1 MSGVLA
7 GEGDP
12 IRVGAMARAP
22 ARVILNGRFLA
33 QVATGVQRYAR
44 ETVQALDRL
53 LDASVALR
61 AQLAIELAVPRRAA
75 SIELRHIRVRVVPWL
90 AGHPWEQIAL
100 AWHARGGYL
109 VNFGYSGPLA
119 KRRQLITLHDAS
131 VRAVAHAYAWR
142 YRLLHDAL
150 VAVLRRRVDAVMTVS
165 QFARAELAQRYGI
178 ADALL
183 GTEGW
188 QHGLAQGDG
197 ADTLR
202 KFGLRARGYLLAVG
216 SQKRHKNYALLERAL
231 AQLDDFPLTVAVAG
245 AADIDI
251 FRDRAGASRHVRRL
265 GYVSEAELG
274 HLYRNAAWFVFPSVY
289 EGFGLPALEA
299 MANGCP
305 VLAAHAGALPEV
317 CGDAALYFEA
327 HDPAALA
334 ALLRRV
340 ARDPAL
346 RIALIERGRA
356 RLAHYSWDANA
367 RILAGH
373 LLSAGN

>member
-1 MSGVLA
+1 MSHVLA
-7 GEGDP
+7 SDRDP
-12 IRVGAMARAP
+12 IRAGTAARAP
-22 ARVILNGRFLA
+22 ARVVLNGRFLA

-53 LDASVALR
+53 LDASAALR
-61 AQLAIELAVPRRAA
+61 AQLAIELAVPRHAA
-75 SIELRHIRVRVVPWL
+75 TLELRRIRVCVVPWL

-131 VRAVAHAYAWR
+131 VRAVAPAYAWR
-142 YRLLHDAL
+142 YRLLHDTL
-150 VAVLRRRVDAVMTVS
+150 VEVLRRRVDVMTVS

-178 ADALL
+178 GDALL

-188 QHGLAQGDG
+188 QHGLAHGDG
-197 ADTLR
+197 GATLR
-202 KFGLRARGYLLAVG
+202 KFGLRAQGYLLAVG
-216 SQKRHKNYALLERAL
+216 SGKRHKNYALLEHAL
-231 AQLDDFPLTVAVAG
+231 ALLDDFPLTVAVAG
-245 AADIDI
+245 ACDIGI
-251 FRDRAGASRHVRRL
+251 FRDRGGVSSHVRRL

-274 HLYRNAAWFVFPSVY
+274 HLYRHAAWFVFPSIY

-305 VLAAHAGALPEV
+305 VLAASAGALPEV
-317 CGDAALYFEA
+317 CGEAALYFEP

-334 ALLRRV
+334 ALLQRV
-340 ARDPAL
+340 TREPAL
-346 RIALIERGRA
+346 RRELAARGRA

-373 LLSAGN
+373 LLAAAN